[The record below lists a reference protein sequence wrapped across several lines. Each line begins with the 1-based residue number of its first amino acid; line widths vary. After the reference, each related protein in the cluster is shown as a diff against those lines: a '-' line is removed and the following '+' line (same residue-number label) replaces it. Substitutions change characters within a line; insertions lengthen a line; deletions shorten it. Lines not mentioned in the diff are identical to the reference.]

1 LRQSLIIDLRAFVLV
16 YDRISW
22 NRRNAFLLPLAAVI
36 VIAPLMLGLAFSITL
51 CLARVWPM
59 DTSGMGALFA
69 ASTALIF
76 VPCLVLWGLLSSEAP
91 KLLGVV
97 GARLAQDSEERM
109 LENLALGAG
118 VPKPRLFVIESG
130 APNAFAIGVSGSA
143 IVGVTRALLNLLD
156 RRELEG
162 VLAHELS
169 HIGNRDTQLNE
180 VVTSLVLFTQLPRLL
195 WRRHVSIQEQTR
207 LGAKYLLPPNIF
219 GPVVFVL
226 LLPVWCYFYLVSP
239 LIGMLLRGVI
249 SRDREFLADADAAL
263 LTRYP
268 EGLIRALAK
277 VQGAESLLNGNPAVA
292 HFYFADAV
300 GPEDALFG
308 THPSVS
314 QRIARLMEI
323 HGEIGPQIVES
334 AMDMGSKFAREHP
347 SRTDEGIQVQD
358 ELSILNMGNVMG
370 KVYRALSPG
379 CLYDRPDTRSP
390 VLAQIAQGA
399 MVVVFDDPG
408 RFRQALTSRGIF
420 GYLPLSVRLEAT
432 DMLPAEVVEPSG
444 KVP

>member
-1 LRQSLIIDLRAFVLV
+1 MLV

-22 NRRNAFLLPLAAVI
+22 NRRNAFLLPLAALI
-36 VIAPLMLGLAFSITL
+36 MIAPLMLGLAFGLTL
-51 CLARVWPM
+51 CLAKVWPT
-59 DTSGMGALFA
+59 DTAGVGALLA
-69 ASTALIF
+69 ASTALMF
-76 VPCLVLWGLLSSEAP
+76 APCLVLWGLLSSEAP
-91 KLLGVV
+91 KLLGVF
-97 GARLAQDSEERM
+97 GARLAPDSEQCI

-118 VPKPRLFVIESG
+118 LPKPRLFVIESG

-143 IVGVTRALLNLLD
+143 VVGVTRALLNLLD

-195 WRRHVSIQEQTR
+195 WRRHISIQEQTR
-207 LGAKYLLPPNIF
+207 LGAKYPLPPNIF
-219 GPVVFVL
+219 GPVVFAL

-239 LIGMLLRGVI
+239 LMGMLLRGVI
-249 SRDREFLADADAAL
+249 SRDREFLADADAVL

-277 VQGAESLLNGNPAVA
+277 VQGAGSLVNGNPPVA
-292 HFYFADAV
+292 HFYFADVV

-314 QRIARLMEI
+314 QRIARLVEI

-334 AMDMGSKFAREHP
+334 AMDVGSKFAREHP
-347 SRTDEGIQVQD
+347 SRTDEEGIQVQD
-358 ELSILNMGNVMG
+358 ELSMLNMGNVMG

-379 CLYDRPDTRSP
+379 CLYDRPDTASP
-390 VLAQIAQGA
+390 VLAQIPQGA
-399 MVVVFDDPG
+399 LVVVFDDPG
-408 RFRQALTSRGIF
+408 RFRQALTARGVF

-432 DMLPAEVVEPSG
+432 DVLPAEI
-444 KVP
+444 KK